1 MLPPIPLI
9 AAVMVVLLSAFG
21 TPSTAPAPAVLPVE
35 AVLNGSAAVNLDGWT
50 TRADQGTVAI
60 ERFSGRAGAPKSTG
74 VRLSAGG
81 KTGDWAFAMVAIHPG
96 FFEPGKYYRMTAY
109 MRDLKGKG
117 RAYGLLLA
125 NAQYGD
131 QPTKITEYG
140 KPTNTQWVQVTRT
153 FIATSAGGSGTGV
166 YLELPSTGSFQVEV
180 TGVSVQRVNP
190 PLPPRVAAGTAA
202 TTRVTFAGKAG
213 SPPDP
218 DIWNHETGG
227 GGWSHGEPQIYTA
240 STKNSRL
247 NGKGGLEITVRK
259 DGSTYTSARL
269 NSKGGMTVKSGSYLE
284 AKVTGPSG
292 QGVWPAVWL
301 IGTNIDEVGWPRSG
315 EMDVYEASGG
325 TPNIARTAVHL
336 PTAAN
341 PSKERAYGWAEAE
354 SPTDLGE
361 PADAAPHLYGVYFSG
376 KLIRFYVDRK
386 PAMTIWA
393 SDALA
398 TGRLWPF
405 GKSMYL
411 VMNIAIAPNVDY
423 SQTVFP
429 RTMTIHAIN
438 VWAGG
443 IPF

>member
-9 AAVMVVLLSAFG
+9 AAVMVVLLSMFG
-21 TPSTAPAPAVLPVE
+21 TPSVSVDDSKPVE
-35 AVLNGSAAVNLDGWT
+35 AVLNGSASVNLDGWT
-50 TRADQGTVAI
+50 TAAEQGTIAI
-60 ERFSGRAGAPKSTG
+60 ERFTGRTGAPEPTG

-81 KTGDWAFAMVAIHPG
+81 STGDWAFAMVAIHRG
-96 FFEPGKYYRMTAY
+96 FFEPGEYYRMTAY
-109 MRDLKGKG
+109 LRDLKGKG

-125 NAQYGD
+125 NAQYQN
-131 QPTKITEYG
+131 QPTRTAEYG
-140 KPTNTQWVQVTRT
+140 KPADTKWVQVTRT
-153 FIATSAGGSGTGV
+153 FLATGTGGTDTGV
-166 YLELPSTGSFQVEV
+166 YLALPSTGSFQVEV
-180 TGVSVQRVNP
+180 TGVSVQRVDP
-190 PLPPRVAAGTAA
+190 PLPPQVKAGTAA
-202 TTRVTFAGKAG
+202 TTKVSFAGKAG

-218 DIWNHETGG
+218 DLWNHETGG
-227 GGWSHGEPQIYTA
+227 GGWGHGEPQIYTA
-240 STKNSRL
+240 STKNAQL
-247 NGKGGLEITVRK
+247 NGAGGLDITVRK

-269 NSKGGMTVKSGSYLE
+269 NSKGGVTVKSGSYLE
-284 AKVTGPSG
+284 VKATGPAG
-292 QGVWPAVWL
+292 TGVWPAIWL
-301 IGTNIDEVGWPRSG
+301 IGTDVDQVGWPRCG

-336 PTAAN
+336 PTAAD
-341 PSKERAYGWAEAE
+341 PTKERAYGWAEAE
-354 SPTDLGE
+354 SQTDLGE
-361 PADAAPHLYGVYFSG
+361 SADAASHLYGVYFSG

-411 VMNIAIAPNVDY
+411 VMNIAINPLVDY

-438 VWAGG
+438 IWAGG